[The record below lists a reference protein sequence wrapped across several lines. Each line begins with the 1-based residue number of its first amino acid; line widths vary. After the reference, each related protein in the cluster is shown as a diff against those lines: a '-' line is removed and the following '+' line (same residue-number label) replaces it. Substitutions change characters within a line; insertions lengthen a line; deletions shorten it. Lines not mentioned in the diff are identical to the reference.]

1 MDRGGTA
8 LLYGVAAPGEAGGIG
23 AVVLLELGLTLLMA
37 LCRRLVLL
45 LHLAPRTDGA
55 HVTVRRSKGR
65 EIAAACGQLRG
76 KTERKLP
83 QRRVDRTL
91 GVEPAD
97 VERDAIHRE
106 RR

>member
-1 MDRGGTA
+1 MKRPTD
-8 LLYGVAAPGEAGGIG
+8 EAIDDFVETLVENG
-23 AVVLLELGLTLLMA
+23 A
-37 LCRRLVLL
+37 R
-45 LHLAPRTDGA
+45 
-55 HVTVRRSKGR
+55 VTVRRSKGR

-83 QRRVDRTL
+83 QRRVDRAL

-97 VERDAIHRE
+97 VERDAVHRE